1 MTRNNLD
8 DIIISEIADDE
19 HGEQAPVYPTLEQ
32 VQQAI
37 EDAILDLGM
46 EGRFADQEK
55 RFDVKLGNVRQAMPK
70 TDVPANVET
79 MIKKSQ
85 QAVKARIKW
94 VAIGLTMVIG
104 VISWLLWDSQ
114 RRWQKEYE
122 ALLPAT
128 VAAEMITNKE
138 VIRHR
143 QEMVH
148 EAVAKAMQKY
158 QAQQPLP
165 PTPQPTPEQQQPSR
179 EVPEEKP
186 SKPSLLDKYT
196 GPM

>member
-1 MTRNNLD
+1 MSSLPRKLSGSIAMTILEHFIIQGTPQKTKTRKDQKMTRNNLD

-104 VISWLLWDSQ
+104 VISW
-114 RRWQKEYE
+114 
-122 ALLPAT
+122 
-128 VAAEMITNKE
+128 
-138 VIRHR
+138 
-143 QEMVH
+143 
-148 EAVAKAMQKY
+148 
-158 QAQQPLP
+158 
-165 PTPQPTPEQQQPSR
+165 
-179 EVPEEKP
+179 
-186 SKPSLLDKYT
+186 
-196 GPM
+196 